1 MNSLPSWQFRL
12 FNYPVRVHLSFFLI
26 ALVLGLNSGN
36 LLYVALWIVIVFV
49 SILLHELGHALVSDH
64 FGRSPSIELLW
75 SGGLTISSRYA
86 LLSYPKEIMISFA
99 GPLAGFL
106 LGGLILLL
114 GRVFGP
120 FQPGSFVDWIYS
132 SLLWINIGWGIFNLI
147 PILPLDGGAIMSNL
161 IHWLKRPY
169 DNRTPHII
177 SIVFGIIT
185 ILTILILFRRSG
197 LYVAIVIAML
207 TYNNYA
213 ALEQGPS
220 DRLFR

>member
-12 FNYPVRVHLSFFLI
+12 FRYPVRVHLSFFLI
-26 ALVLGLNSGN
+26 ALLLGLGSGD
-36 LLYVALWIVIVFV
+36 LLYVLLWVVIVFV
-49 SILLHELGHALVSDH
+49 SILLHELGHALVSDY

-75 SGGLTISSRYA
+75 SGGLTISARYG

-120 FQPGSFVDWIYS
+120 FQAGTFLDWVFN

-147 PILPLDGGAIMSNL
+147 PILPLDGGSIMRNL
-161 IHWLKRPY
+161 YHWLKRPY
-169 DNRTPHII
+169 DDRTPYII

-185 ILTILILFRRSG
+185 IIGILVLLRRGG
-197 LYVAIVIAML
+197 LYIAIVIAML
-207 TYNNYA
+207 TYNNYT
-213 ALEQGPS
+213 ALQEGPS
-220 DRLFR
+220 DKLFR